1 MNPFQA
7 VKDFES
13 ALCDYTGARYAVATT
28 SCTMALLLAIKYFLI
43 EQFNCGEFYDPNI
56 RIPKRTYVSVPQSIL
71 HAGGWPKFEDRAWK
85 GYYQLFPTTV
95 FDSARYFTSGMYN
108 KLQEDEDWILGD
120 NKLGPV
126 ICLSFHWSKTLS
138 IGQGGAILHDNPEAD
153 EWFRR
158 ARFDGR
164 TEGVAPA
171 DDHFDMIGYHAY
183 MSPRDAADGLSR
195 LAVLPK
201 HNEPL
206 PNDNYPDLSTFEVFK

>member
-13 ALCDYTGARYAVATT
+13 ALCDYTGAKYAVATT
-28 SCTMALLLAIKYFLI
+28 SCTMALLLALRYHVPTGKYL
-43 EQFNCGEFYDPNI
+43 PNMNPAVNM
-56 RIPKRTYVSVPQSIL
+56 PKKSYVSVPQSIIN
-71 HAGGWPKFEDRAWK
+71 AGLKISFRDEEWSGQYELQPYNIW
-85 GYYQLFPTTV
+85 
-95 FDSARYFTSGMYN
+95 DSARLFTSGMYRS
-108 KLQEDEDWILGD
+108 GF
-120 NKLGPV
+120 V
-126 ICLSFHWSKTLS
+126 CVSFHWSKTLA
-138 IGQGGAILHDNPEAD
+138 IGQGGAILHDNEEAD

-206 PNDNYPDLSTFEVFK
+206 QNDNYPDLSTFEVFK